1 MDRAC
6 FVFGLLRLL
15 SGMALLSCHAAD
27 SVEGRGGVKTEFCP
41 DVARF
46 CPGVSGIL
54 SHSDRGLSASALL
67 YGRLFHR
74 GAQCSGEKQV
84 KSEGSGGADVTV
96 VREMQCS
103 EDAPRARARWEPG
116 YDLEGVV
123 QGQSV
128 QAVVEDFQWGRMLDF
143 RWDYFLP
150 RNSRKARKVLIATI
164 TCVRLWELVKLVELP
179 AARVLSF
186 RVGGLFQHSTFA
198 LSISCSLR
206 SARIAFG
213 LTRSFQVSLWPHW
226 NAILDCSLPGGRTHR
241 SAPYDEGWWAGCGLS
256 VLCCD
261 LLLPAAIPDCIRDH
275 PALWEFS
282 FCLAGY
288 SRTVGRANSGTR
300 RPECYTERRI
310 ARRADTWVR
319 PLYLLLTVCSSLI

>member
-1 MDRAC
+1 MNRTC

-15 SGMALLSCHAAD
+15 SGMVLLLFHAAD
-27 SVEGRGGVKTEFCP
+27 SAEGRGGVKTEFCP
-41 DVARF
+41 DVAGF

-54 SHSDRGLSASALL
+54 SHSDRGLSASALPW
-67 YGRLFHR
+67 GRLFRR

-116 YDLEGVV
+116 YDLGGVV

-128 QAVVEDFQWGRMLDF
+128 QAVMEDFQWGRMLDR

-150 RNSRKARKVLIATI
+150 RNSRKARKFLSKGDQ
-164 TCVRLWELVKLVELP
+164 LYSFNLP
-179 AARVLSF
+179 AARYLSLW
-186 RVGGLFQHSTFA
+186 VGDLFSDSTFS
-198 LSISCSLR
+198 LSVSCSLR
-206 SARIAFG
+206 SARILFG

-241 SAPYDEGWWAGCGLS
+241 SAPYDEGWWAGSDLG
-256 VLCCD
+256 CC
-261 LLLPAAIPDCIRDH
+261 AATSC
-275 PALWEFS
+275 
-282 FCLAGY
+282 CLRQ
-288 SRTVGRANSGTR
+288 SRIASGT
-300 RPECYTERRI
+300 TQG
-310 ARRADTWVR
+310 T
-319 PLYLLLTVCSSLI
+319 